1 MIIITRRSQREYAKW
16 AYKYVIEEF
25 LGEKMGGNI
34 DKALAHGGYNDIA
47 QVVKLRDSDI
57 DELMHEAGPNNQLVD
72 LNRGSKNLLR
82 CLRAFYICKL
92 NDGEPIND
100 TWCDISK
107 ETFRD
112 FRLNEYDRNQTYR
125 RTATVT
131 QKPKARPSVVK
142 TSHSGW
148 IGFRAIVG
156 QILGKRGSHFSPAKV
171 LTLQY
176 TDLNGLQCN
185 IAPLY
190 DQSKAVDGFKTWRD
204 PLKVLQSFIRK

>member
-1 MIIITRRSQREYAKW
+1 MIIITRRSRREYTKW
-16 AYKYVIEEF
+16 AYKYVIEEL

-112 FRLNEYDRNQTYR
+112 FRLNKYDRDQMYR
-125 RTATVT
+125 RTAAAT
-131 QKPKARPSVVK
+131 QKPRPRPSVVK
-142 TSHSGW
+142 TTYSGS
-148 IGFRAIVG
+148 IKGFRAIAE
-156 QILGKRGSHFSPAKV
+156 QILGNRGHHFSPTKV

-176 TDLNGLQCN
+176 TDLHGLQRN

-190 DQSKAVDGFKTWRD
+190 NQSKAVAGYTT
-204 PLKVLQSFIRK
+204 